1 MKCACVQQK
10 KQGTGLACTC
20 FFFVIHMEEGRESE
34 QIVFVYCHASV
45 SPFQSIYFFVEVSYW
60 QRVLCIL

>member
-1 MKCACVQQK
+1 MCLRATEE
-10 KQGTGLACTC
+10 TGNGLSLHL
-20 FFFVIHMEEGRESE
+20 FLFVIHMEEGRESE